1 MRDTFLLER
10 ICPWKAWIGMSS
22 SRPGNT
28 SGSYKNE
35 VGMERKARTECG
47 LGGGLSSSSCRKG
60 WRTLYV
66 QPHEIMALDQNNR
79 NEF

>member
-1 MRDTFLLER
+1 M
-10 ICPWKAWIGMSS
+10 
-22 SRPGNT
+22 

-47 LGGGLSSSSCRKG
+47 LGGGLSSSSRKG

-66 QPHEIMALDQNNR
+66 QPHEIMALDQNIR